1 MGYLSFDKQQL
12 VNLEFSLNREIIRAN
27 RAGSYAST
35 TIIYCNTRKY
45 HGLLIS
51 PQPQLDDDL
60 HVFLSTLDESIIQHG
75 SEFNIGIHRYPGGIY
90 SPKGHKYVEEFHS
103 MPIPTLIY
111 HVGGVILSKQLLF
124 INKEDRVLV
133 KYTLL
138 DAHSETFLR
147 LKPFLAF
154 RNYHTLSKANMY
166 ANKNYEEC
174 ENGIIMKLYQGYS
187 PLYIQISKESKY
199 VHAPDWYYNIEYT
212 KELERGYDGHEDL
225 LVPGYFEFPIKKG
238 ESVII
243 SAGLSETKTNSLKR
257 LFTNELKNRIP
268 RDSYENN
275 LINSAQQFIIQ
286 RGNEVEIKAGYHW
299 FGRWGRDTLISLP
312 GLTLVTG
319 NYDLCKKAID
329 TLLADKKGPLLP
341 NVGKK
346 QRVAINSADTSLWL
360 FWTIQQYQLFTNETP
375 MKIWR
380 YFKDDLISIL
390 YGYRNGEAKGIW
402 MSDDGLINAKLPGYA
417 LTWMDAI
424 VDGKPVTPRYGKA
437 VEINALWYNAI
448 CYTIYLAEHVNDE
461 EFINDW
467 LPIKEKV
474 ELSFVNNF
482 WDEERGYLADFV
494 DNDEIDWCVRPN
506 MTFATSLPY
515 VCIDEK
521 KRLSILERIQQ
532 ELLTP
537 RGLRTLSPKCPN
549 YRGLYEGPIRERDL
563 AYHQGTVWPW
573 LLGAFAEGYLRIHG
587 KAGLPFIEKIYYDL
601 EPTLA
606 EHGIG
611 SISEVFDG
619 DPPHKPGGAI
629 SQAWSVAEIL
639 RIKWLIEKYKNL

>member
-1 MGYLSFDKQQL
+1 
-12 VNLEFSLNREIIRAN
+12 
-27 RAGSYAST
+27 
-35 TIIYCNTRKY
+35 
-45 HGLLIS
+45 
-51 PQPQLDDDL
+51 
-60 HVFLSTLDESIIQHG
+60 
-75 SEFNIGIHRYPGGIY
+75 
-90 SPKGHKYVEEFHS
+90 
-103 MPIPTLIY
+103 
-111 HVGGVILSKQLLF
+111 
-124 INKEDRVLV
+124 
-133 KYTLL
+133 
-138 DAHSETFLR
+138 
-147 LKPFLAF
+147 
-154 RNYHTLSKANMY
+154 
-166 ANKNYEEC
+166 
-174 ENGIIMKLYQGYS
+174 
-187 PLYIQISKESKY
+187 
-199 VHAPDWYYNIEYT
+199 
-212 KELERGYDGHEDL
+212 
-225 LVPGYFEFPIKKG
+225 
-238 ESVII
+238 
-243 SAGLSETKTNSLKR
+243 
-257 LFTNELKNRIP
+257 
-268 RDSYENN
+268 
-275 LINSAQQFIIQ
+275 
-286 RGNEVEIKAGYHW
+286 
-299 FGRWGRDTLISLP
+299 
-312 GLTLVTG
+312 
-319 NYDLCKKAID
+319 
-329 TLLADKKGPLLP
+329 
-341 NVGKK
+341 
-346 QRVAINSADTSLWL
+346 
-360 FWTIQQYQLFTNETP
+360 
-375 MKIWR
+375 
-380 YFKDDLISIL
+380 
-390 YGYRNGEAKGIW
+390 
-402 MSDDGLINAKLPGYA
+402 
-417 LTWMDAI
+417 
-424 VDGKPVTPRYGKA
+424 
-437 VEINALWYNAI
+437 YNAI